1 MMRCSERIRIP
12 EMAACLLLVMLL
24 CQPSP
29 LFACDDKLATD
40 EAAHSDTMKA
50 KTMKAELPKKTAAAD
65 VSPKSAKTKDKVKDK
80 SKGKQAADAP
90 DFNMDVL
97 IERVKKTDA
106 IGVFSKLALR
116 SDALDLMGMVKAWRR
131 HVKKLSLDD
140 VRSQYDGLLLK
151 ILALLNGDPAL
162 SRDISMAREQI
173 WQSLLE
179 VKT

>member
-1 MMRCSERIRIP
+1 MMRCSERMRIP
-12 EMAACLLLVMLL
+12 EMTACLLLVMLL

-29 LFACDDKLATD
+29 LFACDDNIATD
-40 EAAHSDTMKA
+40 ESAHSDTMKSKA
-50 KTMKAELPKKTAAAD
+50 VKADMKEKTVVAE
-65 VSPKSAKTKDKVKDK
+65 VSPKSPK
-80 SKGKQAADAP
+80 SKDKQAADAANF
-90 DFNMDVL
+90 DMDVL
-97 IERVKKTDA
+97 IARVKKTDA

-116 SDALDLMGMVKAWRR
+116 SDALDLMGMVKAWQR

-151 ILALLNGDPAL
+151 ILALLNDDPAL

>member
-1 MMRCSERIRIP
+1 MMRCSERMRIP
-12 EMAACLLLVMLL
+12 EMTGCLLLVMLL
-24 CQPSP
+24 CQPAP
-29 LFACDDKLATD
+29 LFACDDAHVATD
-40 EAAHSDTMKA
+40 ESAHSDAMTSNAA
-50 KTMKAELPKKTAAAD
+50 KEDMTKKTATATEI
-65 VSPKSAKTKDKVKDK
+65 SPKSPKI
-80 SKGKQAADAP
+80 KGKQTADAP
-90 DFNMDVL
+90 NFDMDVL
-97 IERVKKTDA
+97 IARVKKTDA

-151 ILALLNGDPAL
+151 ILALLNDDPAL